1 MEVND
6 KRYQTLLSRAEAL
19 LLEARSIYAEI
30 YSLRPEVEAVN
41 RKRQR
46 LDLDREMRGRLI
58 KSAKI
63 KVR

>member
-19 LLEARSIYAEI
+19 LLEAKSIYAEI

-41 RKRQR
+41 RKSDYKDIH
-46 LDLDREMRGRLI
+46 L
-58 KSAKI
+58 
-63 KVR
+63 